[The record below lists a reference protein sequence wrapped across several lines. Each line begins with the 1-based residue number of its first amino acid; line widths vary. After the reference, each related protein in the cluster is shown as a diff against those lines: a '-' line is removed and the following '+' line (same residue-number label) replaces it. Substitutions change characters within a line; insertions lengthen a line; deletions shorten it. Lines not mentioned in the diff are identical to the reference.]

1 MDFDEFD
8 APQFVDFS
16 KENFDA
22 AHEGD
27 SWFSSDSSA
36 SDFEVE
42 ELEELEE
49 PGETEEE
56 HLAPKGLEC
65 LQHERQ
71 VRAYLIFIFVLVF
84 VPSTRVHEP

>member
-27 SWFSSDSSA
+27 SWFSSDSST

-42 ELEELEE
+42 ELDPEDN
-49 PGETEEE
+49 GGGGGGREEE
-56 HLAPKGLEC
+56 DILALKWPESSH
-65 LQHERQ
+65 QDRQ
-71 VRAYLIFIFVLVF
+71 VWSKWMTVRSVF
-84 VPSTRVHEP
+84 HLCF